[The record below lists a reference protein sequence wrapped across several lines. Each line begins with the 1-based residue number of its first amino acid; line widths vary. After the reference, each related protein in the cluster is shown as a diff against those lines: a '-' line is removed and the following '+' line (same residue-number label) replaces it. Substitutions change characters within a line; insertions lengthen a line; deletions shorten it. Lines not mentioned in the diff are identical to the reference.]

1 MNGLRRVNNYAMKVQ
16 VRQGD
21 TLWAYSGLF
30 EVPLQLI
37 VESNPT
43 ISPSALQIGDTV
55 VIPGYIATEYTI
67 EPGDTLWN
75 IALAENSHVNAIR
88 LLNPG
93 IQSNNL
99 QVGQTLVIPKRVTW
113 RVVLEPKAYDYADLL
128 DDLRRLEELY
138 PFMRRRSIGSSVMG
152 KQLPELL
159 IGTGEEWVH
168 ADGSFHGNEWITTPV
183 LIRFL
188 NDYLLA
194 LTNNSELRGVEAM
207 PLYQA
212 TTLSLVPMVNPDGV
226 NLVVNGLPSE
236 EPYRSEAL
244 EINGGSDDFSGW
256 KANIRGVDLNNQ
268 FPALWEEEAA
278 RGPRSP
284 APRDYAGTAPLTEP
298 ESIAIA
304 DLTRSSDFAR
314 VLAFHTQGKVIFWG
328 FEGLQPP
335 ESEEIVNE
343 FARVSG
349 YEPIEYADSSAGFK
363 DWFIQDWR
371 RPGFTVEL
379 GQGINPLP
387 LSQFDE
393 IYEAAASIML
403 AGLYM

>member
-1 MNGLRRVNNYAMKVQ
+1 
-16 VRQGD
+16 
-21 TLWAYSGLF
+21 LWAYSGLF
-30 EVPLQLI
+30 EVPLRLVI
-37 VESNPT
+37 DSNPS
-43 ISPSALQIGDTV
+43 IEAGALRIGETV
-55 VIPGYIATEYTI
+55 EIPGYIATQYTI
-67 EPGDTLWN
+67 APGDTLWK
-75 IALAENSHVNAIR
+75 IVIAENSHVNAIR

-93 IQSNNL
+93 IQSGNL
-99 QVGQTLVIPKRVTW
+99 QAGQTIAIPKRVTG
-113 RVVLEPKAYDYADLL
+113 RVALEPKAYDYADLQE
-128 DDLRRLEELY
+128 DLSRLAEIY

-159 IGTGEEWVH
+159 VGAGDKRVH
-168 ADGSFHGNEWITTPV
+168 ANGSFHGNEWITTPALV
-183 LIRFL
+183 RFL

-194 LTNNSELRGVEAM
+194 LTNNGELRGVEAM
-207 PLYQA
+207 PLYQE

-226 NLVVNGLPSE
+226 DLVVNGLPSE
-236 EPYRSEAL
+236 EPYRSEAFA
-244 EINGGSDDFSGW
+244 INGGSGDFSGW

-268 FPALWEEEAA
+268 YPALWEEEAA
-278 RGPRSP
+278 RGPSSP

-298 ESIAIA
+298 ESIAMA

-335 ESEEIVNE
+335 ESEAIVNE

-349 YEPIEYADSSAGFK
+349 YEPIEYADSSAGYK

-379 GQGINPLP
+379 GQGTNPLP
-387 LSQFDE
+387 LSQFEE
-393 IYEAAASIML
+393 IYDAAASIML